1 MKILLST
8 LNSKFI
14 HSNLAIRYLKAFCR
28 ELPVAIELK
37 EFSINDNL
45 DRVAGEIY
53 RQCPDILGLSCYI
66 WNIKETLMLV
76 DTMKKV
82 LPSCK
87 IILGGPEVSF
97 ESYSLMKEYPAI
109 DAIVRGEGEETF
121 HEFIQKMLDGGAL
134 HEIKGLTFR
143 NQNNIIENE
152 DRTLISDLDQIPFPY
167 EVDNGSIIEELDNKI
182 IYYETSRGCPFNC
195 QYCLS
200 STTAGVRY
208 FSLQRVKRD
217 LELFIKAGVKQVKLV
232 DRTFNSNPSRA
243 MEIFKMIME
252 MKGKTNFHFEMCGDL
267 IDDRM
272 LKLLEQAP
280 PGLFQFEIGV
290 QSTREGTLKA
300 IKRKTNFEK
309 LAKTVET
316 LRKNRNI
323 HLHLD
328 LIAGLP
334 EEDYGSFKHSFNDVY
349 RLQPDRL
356 QLGFLKLLKG
366 SGLRNKADQWDY
378 KYTGYPPYEV
388 LENRYISYQELL
400 TLKGIEDLVEKYY
413 NSHRFKYGLEYLV
426 YYYNEDSFALFE
438 DFHKYWE
445 ANGYYQVSHS
455 LLQLYDI
462 LLEFVEQVPGID
474 EDLLKD
480 LVKFDYVSQEKP
492 VRYPKRLDTQISKE
506 MQEKINGFFRNRE
519 HVEKYLPDYKEYT
532 GRQIARIAHIEIF
545 EYDIPAGIEK
555 GVYRKIPT
563 TLLFDYRNPCGIFE
577 RSRWIKIN
585 SLL

>member
-1 MKILLST
+1 
-8 LNSKFI
+8 
-14 HSNLAIRYLKAFCR
+14 
-28 ELPVAIELK
+28 
-37 EFSINDNL
+37 
-45 DRVAGEIY
+45 
-53 RQCPDILGLSCYI
+53 
-66 WNIKETLMLV
+66 
-76 DTMKKV
+76 
-82 LPSCK
+82 
-87 IILGGPEVSF
+87 
-97 ESYSLMKEYPAI
+97 
-109 DAIVRGEGEETF
+109 
-121 HEFIQKMLDGGAL
+121 
-134 HEIKGLTFR
+134 
-143 NQNNIIENE
+143 
-152 DRTLISDLDQIPFPY
+152 
-167 EVDNGSIIEELDNKI
+167 
-182 IYYETSRGCPFNC
+182 
-195 QYCLS
+195 
-200 STTAGVRY
+200 
-208 FSLQRVKRD
+208 
-217 LELFIKAGVKQVKLV
+217 
-232 DRTFNSNPSRA
+232 
-243 MEIFKMIME
+243 
-252 MKGKTNFHFEMCGDL
+252 
-267 IDDRM
+267 
-272 LKLLEQAP
+272 
-280 PGLFQFEIGV
+280 
-290 QSTREGTLKA
+290 
-300 IKRKTNFEK
+300 
-309 LAKTVET
+309 VET